1 MKYDLVIWD
10 FNGTI
15 SDDVQIGID
24 SANVVLSR
32 RGMKTIESVEQYR
45 KIFCFPI
52 IKYYERLG
60 FDFSKEPYEVP
71 ADEWTNEYI
80 KREGSM
86 KLSKGC
92 LDALNYVKTSGVPQM
107 IISSSEITMLRR
119 ELKIL
124 GIEDYFTEV
133 LGKSDNYA
141 YGKVEMAKEWSK
153 DKAYKALFIGDSVHD
168 LETAVALG
176 ADCVLYSGGHDSMEH
191 LVSCGVPIVDDLSKI
206 VGYLN

>member
-1 MKYDLVIWD
+1 MKYDLIIWD

-24 SANVVLSR
+24 AANVVLSR
-32 RGMKTIESVEQYR
+32 RGMKTIDSFEEYR

-60 FDFSKEPYEVP
+60 FDFSVEPYEIP
-71 ADEWTNEYI
+71 ANEWTAEYI
-80 KREGSM
+80 KRESNM
-86 KLSKGC
+86 KLTKGC
-92 LDALNYVKTSGVPQM
+92 LEALKAIKKSGVTQI

-124 GIEDYFTEV
+124 GVDRFFSEI
-133 LGKSDNYA
+133 LGKPDNYA
-141 YGKVEMAKEWSK
+141 YGKVEMAKEWAKGK
-153 DKAYKALFIGDSVHD
+153 DYTALFIGDSVHD

-176 ADCVLYSGGHDSMEH
+176 TDCVLYSGGHDSIEH
-191 LVSCGVPIVDDLSKI
+191 LESCGVPVIDDLSLI
-206 VGYLN
+206 PEYLN